1 MPSVKEIS
9 SSTQLFTEIFDI
21 VDNMVVT
28 ASASVSM
35 VIEISTINFGLL
47 AEDEQDAAIYAYAAL
62 LNALN
67 FPIQIVIQ
75 SQTKDI
81 SNYLYDLQ
89 DKEAEIVSPVKK
101 AQIARY
107 REFIS
112 DLVHEANVLD
122 KKFYAVITAKNT
134 DLGLISA
141 KTFLPWQKEEIDL
154 NKIDRVDMNNK
165 AAAFLEPK
173 RDQLMAAF
181 ARIGLNTRQLSTQ
194 ELVKLFY
201 TNYNYADSE
210 GIEIGNTSDYTT
222 PLVTTNTR

>member
-28 ASASVSM
+28 SKASVSM

-47 AEDEQDAAIYAYAAL
+47 AEDEQDGAIYAYAAL

-67 FPIQIVIQ
+67 FPIQILIQ

-81 SNYLYDLQ
+81 SRYLYHLQ
-89 DKEAEIVSPVKK
+89 DMENEMVSPVKK
-101 AQIARY
+101 RQIARY
-107 REFIS
+107 REFVG

-122 KKFYAVITAKNT
+122 KKFYAVITALNT

-141 KTFLPWQKEEIDL
+141 KTFLPWQKEEVDL
-154 NKIDRVDMNNK
+154 NKVDRVDMNNK

-181 ARIGLNTRQLSTQ
+181 GRIGLSTRQLSTQ

-210 GIEIGNTSDYTT
+210 GVEIGNTEEYTT
-222 PLVTTNTR
+222 PIVTTSIR